1 MNTRKLE
8 LIQLIMDCH
17 NIEILNEIESILNEI
32 PDNMVLEPN
41 QMYKTD
47 SIDLVPES
55 HYKLLEEDRRRH
67 LNGET
72 KGSTWDEVEK
82 RLRKK
87 YDL

>member
-41 QMYKTD
+41 QMYKAD
-47 SIDLVPES
+47 SIDLVPDS
-55 HYKLLEEDRRRH
+55 HYVHLEEDRRRH